1 MSVPTSMPTSVPTS
15 AVRGY
20 RASRAPLA
28 STSLDLLDRSR
39 GSLLQACRTGD
50 AGERYVEAHLGALR
64 AAAALLAARSI
75 PSGAGPSGA
84 GRSGGSGGRR
94 GGGTGRMGRPV
105 RGGPSEPARPARGRA
120 ACGSCCRAWRRAHR
134 VVGVLRG
141 LGAGPAVER
150 GSRIT
155 GRESDDLLRQAE
167 NFLEIIQDLLGLPRD
182 AALAPISRYV
192 APMSRSGAVSGVGP
206 GGRED
211 GSPGGLGVGELD
223 RLGEVGSF
231 GLARQGTSGSGSAGT
246 EGQESSGSGV
256 PAGRGRLPGLS
267 GVSPAGPAATQWGV
281 QRGATSAATSRGRA
295 GAGRRLSAGET
306 FVHLHV
312 ASGTRCSTAPPLP
325 PRWSSGP
332 WRGVSRRWP

>member
-1 MSVPTSMPTSVPTS
+1 MSVPMSMPTS

-75 PSGAGPSGA
+75 PNGASGAGSSGA
-84 GRSGGSGGRR
+84 GS
-94 GGGTGRMGRPV
+94 V
-105 RGGPSEPARPARGRA
+105 RAGRA
-120 ACGSCCRAWRRAHR
+120 IRASTSRSRPRSVWELLPRVAPELTEWSAFFAASARRRA
-134 VVGVLRG
+134 
-141 LGAGPAVER
+141 AVER

-192 APMSRSGAVSGVGP
+192 APVSRSGAVSGV
-206 GGRED
+206 
-211 GSPGGLGVGELD
+211 
-223 RLGEVGSF
+223 
-231 GLARQGTSGSGSAGT
+231 
-246 EGQESSGSGV
+246 
-256 PAGRGRLPGLS
+256 
-267 GVSPAGPAATQWGV
+267 
-281 QRGATSAATSRGRA
+281 
-295 GAGRRLSAGET
+295 
-306 FVHLHV
+306 
-312 ASGTRCSTAPPLP
+312 
-325 PRWSSGP
+325 
-332 WRGVSRRWP
+332 

>member
-1 MSVPTSMPTSVPTS
+1 MSVPMSMPTS

-84 GRSGGSGGRR
+84 GGSGGAGGAGGSGAGSS
-94 GGGTGRMGRPV
+94 GAGASG
-105 RGGPSEPARPARGRA
+105 AGRA
-120 ACGSCCRAWRRAHR
+120 IRASTTRSRPRSVWELLPRVAPELTEWSAFFAASARRRA
-134 VVGVLRG
+134 
-141 LGAGPAVER
+141 AVER

-192 APMSRSGAVSGVGP
+192 APVSRSGAVSGVGT
-206 GGRED
+206 GGS
-211 GSPGGLGVGELD
+211 G
-223 RLGEVGSF
+223 
-231 GLARQGTSGSGSAGT
+231 GSGSSG
-246 EGQESSGSGV
+246 SSGS
-256 PAGRGRLPGLS
+256 S
-267 GVSPAGPAATQWGV
+267 G
-281 QRGATSAATSRGRA
+281 
-295 GAGRRLSAGET
+295 
-306 FVHLHV
+306 
-312 ASGTRCSTAPPLP
+312 
-325 PRWSSGP
+325 
-332 WRGVSRRWP
+332 